1 MVQLHSAHSTVCF
14 DVLVSL
20 QLESSTA
27 HCTGFQLNVC
37 ISYGARAEISHACK
51 QIANKVQSAKLA
63 PEDICEDTL
72 AEHLLTSGLPD
83 PDILIR
89 TSGEFRLSNFLLYQ
103 SAYSELFFVNKFW
116 PEITR
121 DDLREI
127 LDTFSSRHRRFG
139 S

>member
-1 MVQLHSAHSTVCF
+1 MI
-14 DVLVSL
+14 VSL
-20 QLESSTA
+20 CVAQMEASTT
-27 HCTGFQLNVC
+27 HCNGFQLNVC
-37 ISYGARAEISHACK
+37 ISYGSRAEISYACK
-51 QIANKVQSAKLA
+51 QIATKVHSAKLD
-63 PEDICEDTL
+63 PEDIDEDTL
-72 AEHLLTSGLPD
+72 SEHLLTSGLPD

-116 PEITR
+116 PEFTR

-127 LDTFSSRHRRFG
+127 LEKYSSRQRRFG